1 MALCRRAEFNRGSLS
16 LEGSDSPDGS
26 MDGFLMVLGLDS
38 NPYAFLA
45 AVEFKSQRNSHK
57 NSDLKAAFP

>member
-1 MALCRRAEFNRGSLS
+1 
-16 LEGSDSPDGS
+16 
-26 MDGFLMVLGLDS
+26 MDVFLMVLGLDS
-38 NPYAFLA
+38 NPYAVLA